1 MESYSRTVRWLVWG
15 GLAVVIMFALQGCE
29 DKGTCET
36 AETEGDKKEK
46 KEACCKDGKP
56 GEGKP
61 DEACCKK
68 KDDELKKCLQDKAK
82 ELAKAGSK
90 AAPSGGTPTETAV
103 APKAGT
109 KGGGQ
114 LEVGDIK
121 VNGVQK
127 KTKLR
132 EGNA

>member
-1 MESYSRTVRWLVWG
+1 MPRV
-15 GLAVVIMFALQGCE
+15 GLAVLFLFALQGCE

-36 AETEGDKKEK
+36 AETEDKKK

-61 DEACCKK
+61 SEECCAK
-68 KDDELKKCLQDKAK
+68 KDAELTKCLQEHAK
-82 ELAKAGSK
+82 SLA
-90 AAPSGGTPTETAV
+90 AAK
-103 APKAGT
+103 PKAEGATTGT
-109 KGGGQ
+109 AASKKEGSE

-121 VNGVQK
+121 VNSVQK